1 VSVGRLG
8 TAAAPHLVA
17 RLGRRTALALALLGG
32 IGVLGLLAGPAAG
45 APAGPGPTAEA
56 VKGSIAWKAC
66 GDGLQC
72 ARVQVPLD
80 WSRPGGPTITLSV
93 IRHRTSGSAR

>member
-1 VSVGRLG
+1 M
-8 TAAAPHLVA
+8 A
-17 RLGRRTALALALLGG
+17 RFGRRTALALSLLVG
-32 IGVLGLLAGPAAG
+32 IGSLSLLSGHAAA
-45 APAGPGPTAEA
+45 APSGPGPTAAA
-56 VKGSIAWKAC
+56 VTDRIAWKAC

-93 IRHRTSGSAR
+93 IRSSTSS